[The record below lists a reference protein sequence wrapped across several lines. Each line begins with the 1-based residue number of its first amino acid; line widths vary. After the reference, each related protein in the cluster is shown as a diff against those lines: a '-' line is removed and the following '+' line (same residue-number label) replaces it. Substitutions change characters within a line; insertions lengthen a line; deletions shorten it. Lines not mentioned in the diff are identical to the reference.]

1 MPDPLLKEHVDNESS
16 ISDDEDEANRL
27 SIDPTPALSP
37 QIMSSANLPNKAQSQ
52 SATENKPS
60 TYNSTE
66 SDQSI
71 SHTHLLST
79 QIGTEE
85 RDQTESNAN
94 TSSTLKLKR
103 KQPQTTEKKAITKKQ
118 PSRSATKRF
127 RVI

>member
-1 MPDPLLKEHVDNESS
+1 MPDPLLKEHADNESS

-27 SIDPTPALSP
+27 SIDPTTALSP
-37 QIMSSANLPNKAQSQ
+37 QIISSTILPNKAQSQ

-66 SDQSI
+66 SNQSI
-71 SHTHLLST
+71 SHANLLST
-79 QIGTEE
+79 QIGAEE
-85 RDQTESNAN
+85 RDQAESDAN

-103 KQPQTTEKKAITKKQ
+103 KQPQTTEKNAITKKQ
-118 PSRSATKRF
+118 PSRSATIRF